1 MKTKAELMLSILDHI
16 IEACNELK
24 DDALKKGQLSYA
36 AGVIDA
42 IDLINV
48 AKMVTA
54 SRAEVLDA

>member
-1 MKTKAELMLSILDHI
+1 MLSILDHI

-24 DDALKKGQLSYA
+24 NDALHKGQLSYV
-36 AGVIDA
+36 AGVTDA